1 MAEIWVLISFVTSGI
16 VLWISECWITFAP
29 LAPFDKW
36 NYYTINHFLLTCV
49 LFCSYGS
56 TSFAMSGL
64 MKNVLR
70 SRNTEFSLNE
80 VRLFLLLPS
89 WKRISI
95 NNFPEFQIQ
104 KFYQENKAS
113 LSSAQ
118 REVKQAIETTE
129 GNIKWMENNYEV
141 VKAWLE
147 KQK

>member
-1 MAEIWVLISFVTSGI
+1 MRLDFSSSA
-16 VLWISECWITFAP
+16 IT
-29 LAPFDKW
+29 
-36 NYYTINHFLLTCV
+36 N
-49 LFCSYGS
+49 
-56 TSFAMSGL
+56 
-64 MKNVLR
+64 R
-70 SRNTEFSLNE
+70 S
-80 VRLFLLLPS
+80 
-89 WKRISI
+89 SI
-95 NNFPEFQIQ
+95 NNFLDFQIQ